1 VDVVPVRRDGTG
13 RLVAIGLIEIVDS
26 DGAERWTT
34 ISGAQRPDETFSEAI
49 ERCLTETLG
58 PDARGQLSKPPQIR
72 PIGRHPV
79 GQGVAAGRSSDRTE
93 SDGPSAV
100 EIEGRLAPQGAAQRF
115 TWFLV
120 TALPAQRQI
129 ATATRSVLAD
139 FLEAQG
145 EPGLAGRLRLF

>member
-13 RLVAIGLIEIVDS
+13 GLIEIVDT
-26 DGAERWTT
+26 DGEDGWTT
-34 ISGAQRPDETFSEAI
+34 ISGAQRPDETFPEAI

-58 PDARGQLSKPPQIR
+58 PDARGQLSKPPRIR

-93 SDGPSAV
+93 SDGPWAV
-100 EIEGRLAPQGAAQRF
+100 EIEGRLAPQGVAQRF
-115 TWFLV
+115 SWFLV
-120 TALPAQRQI
+120 TALQAQRQI
-129 ATATRSVLAD
+129 AAATRSVLAD

-145 EPGLAGRLRLF
+145 ESGLAQG